1 MVTAPLTVSVEVLLA
16 SSIDEAAPTLAEKPM
31 VAHAA
36 ATPAGTVT
44 VTPVLIKTESPATGP
59 VAPQPVQVPA
69 AFQFPVVAAMQAAAA
84 RYGPTTPPAAVAAPT
99 GARTAVP
106 VSAKALAMLTRP

>member
-1 MVTAPLTVSVEVLLA
+1 
-16 SSIDEAAPTLAEKPM
+16 M

-69 AFQFPVVAAMQAAAA
+69 AFQFPVVAAMQAKAAAA
-84 RYGPTTPPAAVAAPT
+84 RYGPTTPPVAVAAPT